1 MTSTLER
8 AVKLKASRKLSV
20 KQISAKYRG
29 ACGVA
34 VSSCLLL
41 CAALAAC
48 AGKITP
54 SVSDDLADEIED
66 NFNGSGG
73 SAATGNAGT
82 AGSAATGNAGRAN
95 GGGGA
100 DTDENPANPVD
111 DEDDNNGGA
120 AGASMNGAAGSSMAG
135 GAGASGE
142 PDEGGAETCD
152 GFAILQV
159 NCGSSGCHGEG
170 SNLGTFAAS
179 EEDAREYIG
188 QPGAVCSTQG
198 SLIDTDDPA
207 SSLIVTKLSDDP
219 PCAQP
224 MPLGGQP
231 LPQADIDC
239 IEDWIS
245 GL

>member
-8 AVKLKASRKLSV
+8 AVKLNESRKVAV
-20 KQISAKYRG
+20 KQI
-29 ACGVA
+29 A

-54 SVSDDLADEIED
+54 SVSDDLAEEIEAE
-66 NFNGSGG
+66 FNGAGG
-73 SAATGNAGT
+73 SAATGNAGA
-82 AGSAATGNAGRAN
+82 AGSAATGNAGRAGSSN
-95 GGGGA
+95 AAGGA
-100 DTDENPANPVD
+100 AGAGD
-111 DEDDNNGGA
+111 DDDDNGGA

-135 GAGASGE
+135 GAGASGD
-142 PDEGGAETCD
+142 PDEGGAGASGTDAPTCD
-152 GFAILQV
+152 GFAILAA
-159 NCGSSGCHGEG
+159 NCGSSGCHGAG

-179 EEDAREYIG
+179 EDDAREYIG
-188 QPGAVCSTQG
+188 QPGAVCSSQG
-198 SLIDTDDPA
+198 ALIDTEDPG
-207 SSLIVTKLSDDP
+207 SSLMVTKLSDDP

-239 IEDWIS
+239 IEDWIG

>member
-8 AVKLKASRKLSV
+8 AVKLNESRKLSV
-20 KQISAKYRG
+20 KQKHRAVN
-29 ACGVA
+29 GVT

-54 SVSDDLADEIED
+54 SVSDNLAEDIEN

-73 SAATGNAGT
+73 SAATGNAGA
-82 AGSAATGNAGRAN
+82 AGSAATGNGGRAGSSN
-95 GGGGA
+95 A
-100 DTDENPANPVD
+100 A
-111 DEDDNNGGA
+111 GA
-120 AGASMNGAAGSSMAG
+120 AGAGDDDPAAAPIDGAAGSSMAG
-135 GAGASGE
+135 GAGASSD
-142 PDEGGAETCD
+142 PDEGGAGASGDPDAVGAETCN
-152 GFAILQV
+152 GFAILAA
-159 NCGSSGCHGEG
+159 NCGSSGCHGAG

-188 QPGAVCSTQG
+188 QPGGVCSSQG
-198 SLIDTDDPA
+198 SIIDTEDPA
-207 SSLIVTKLSDDP
+207 SSLMVTKLSDDP